1 VRLLEKLLANHPF
14 ANVTFAVVLV
24 LGAFSYASLPREQ
37 DPEINFNWVSITT
50 TLPGASAEDV
60 EKKVTEPLEDA
71 IQQVSDIRYILS
83 SSRENVSTILV
94 RFREISPRVFDKR
107 VNDLRREIQNKATDE
122 LPAEVTDD
130 PRVDEITT
138 SNGFPTAMVLVVGR
152 DDDEQLRDTA
162 RRVKTDLERIDGVDT
177 VFANGLH
184 NPELR
189 VEFEPHRLAARGVNA
204 ADLADAVAGWFRDT
218 FAGSARA
225 GDAEWLVRV
234 LGTDADPEYLARLT
248 VSPAGSPQTKIPLE
262 AVATAARQRATPEQ
276 LVRHDGRPAVLM
288 AVNKKSYTNTL
299 QLVERINAYVAE
311 KNALLAP
318 AGVQLT
324 LLDDQTVPTR
334 EALSIMQRNALIGL
348 ALVLAVCWAFL
359 GARLAV
365 LVALGIPFALAGTFS
380 LLYALGFTLNISVL
394 LGVVIVLGMLVD
406 DVVVV
411 TEAIYYRLERGQ
423 QVLRAALDSLRE
435 VAIPVTSAVLTT
447 ISAFLPLMLLPGI
460 VGKFMFVI
468 PFVVTVA
475 LVFSLVEAFWM
486 MPTHASA
493 MRFTSARERGHDW
506 RWRFNHWLRV
516 KYARALMHVM
526 RRPRRYAAVGLLL
539 VGFAGAAVA
548 LGWVRMQFF
557 AFDPLRIFYVNVDMP
572 AGAPIQSTMDKL
584 LAMEERVRRHL
595 QPGEARALAAM
606 AGIKY
611 TDTEP
616 VYGDTY
622 GQVIVSLNPRGA
634 NGRDAQE
641 IVDAMREDVLAT
653 PGPGRVSFTVLSG
666 GPPTSKPVR
675 VRVRGDDPA
684 ELRAAADALKAIV
697 ASIPGTVDVV
707 DDEVAGRPEL
717 RLTLDRE
724 AVRNAGLSP
733 ALAARLTRLHVDGEI
748 VAEMRDRGE
757 KVEVR
762 VRGLRPEDRDIAG
775 VLDDPVALPSGGTT
789 TLAALTRHETGSGPG
804 IIRHYN
810 LRRAITVEADLDREA
825 TDTVTVN
832 REIQRR
838 WAEVAARYPG
848 AGLDFSGELDD
859 IQESLDAMGVL
870 FVLGVGLIYLILAAQ
885 FRSYFQPFMILV
897 TVPLAFTGVAYG
909 LLVSRN
915 PLSLYTLY
923 GVIALTGVAVNS
935 AIVLIDAANRR
946 LREGMSVL
954 HAAVYAARRRVVP
967 IVITSTTT
975 IAGLFSL
982 AFGLGGKSLVWGP
995 VAASIVWGL
1004 GFATVLTLFVVP
1016 TLYWAFMRRPGEE
1029 HLRPP
1034 RRRAWGWRRTAA
1046 RSSP

>member
-1 VRLLEKLLANHPF
+1 MRFLEKLLANHPF
-14 ANVTFAVVLV
+14 ANITFAVVLV

-37 DPEINFNWVSITT
+37 DPEINFNWVNITT

-94 RFREISPRVFDKR
+94 RFRDIPPRVFDKR

-184 NPELR
+184 KPELR

-204 ADLADAVAGWFRDT
+204 ADVADAVAGWFRDT
-218 FAGSARA
+218 FAGRARA

-248 VSPAGSPQTKIPLE
+248 VSPAGSAQTKIPLD
-262 AVATAARQRATPEQ
+262 AVAATSRDRARPEQ
-276 LVRHDGRPAVLM
+276 LVRHEGRPAVLM

-299 QLVERINAYVAE
+299 ELVERVNGYIGE
-311 KNALLAP
+311 KNRLLAP
-318 AGVQLT
+318 AGVELK
-324 LLDDQTVPTR
+324 LLDDQTVPTQ
-334 EALSIMQRNALIGL
+334 EALTIMQRNALIGL

-506 RWRFNHWLRV
+506 RWRFNHWIRV
-516 KYARALMHVM
+516 KYALALMHVM

-572 AGAPIQSTMDKL
+572 AGAPIKSTMDKL

-616 VYGDTY
+616 VYGDSY

-697 ASIPGTVDVV
+697 AAVPGTLDVV

-762 VRGLRPEDRDIAG
+762 VRGLRPGDRDIAS
-775 VLDDPVALPSGGTT
+775 VLDDPVALPGAGTT

-804 IIRHYN
+804 VIRHYN

-832 REIQRR
+832 REVQRR

>member
-1 VRLLEKLLANHPF
+1 
-14 ANVTFAVVLV
+14 
-24 LGAFSYASLPREQ
+24 
-37 DPEINFNWVSITT
+37 
-50 TLPGASAEDV
+50 
-60 EKKVTEPLEDA
+60 
-71 IQQVSDIRYILS
+71 
-83 SSRENVSTILV
+83 
-94 RFREISPRVFDKR
+94 
-107 VNDLRREIQNKATDE
+107 
-122 LPAEVTDD
+122 
-130 PRVDEITT
+130 
-138 SNGFPTAMVLVVGR
+138 
-152 DDDEQLRDTA
+152 
-162 RRVKTDLERIDGVDT
+162 
-177 VFANGLH
+177 
-184 NPELR
+184 
-189 VEFEPHRLAARGVNA
+189 
-204 ADLADAVAGWFRDT
+204 
-218 FAGSARA
+218 
-225 GDAEWLVRV
+225 
-234 LGTDADPEYLARLT
+234 
-248 VSPAGSPQTKIPLE
+248 
-262 AVATAARQRATPEQ
+262 
-276 LVRHDGRPAVLM
+276 
-288 AVNKKSYTNTL
+288 
-299 QLVERINAYVAE
+299 
-311 KNALLAP
+311 
-318 AGVQLT
+318 
-324 LLDDQTVPTR
+324 
-334 EALSIMQRNALIGL
+334 
-348 ALVLAVCWAFL
+348 VLAVCWAFL

-506 RWRFNHWLRV
+506 RWRFNHWIRV
-516 KYARALMHVM
+516 KYALALMHVM

-584 LAMEERVRRHL
+584 LAM
-595 QPGEARALAAM
+595 EARALAAM

-697 ASIPGTVDVV
+697 AAVPGTLDVV

-762 VRGLRPEDRDIAG
+762 VRGLRTEDRDIAG
-775 VLDDPVALPSGGTT
+775 VLDDPVALPGGGTT

-859 IQESLDAMGVL
+859 IQESLDAIGVL

-1034 RRRAWGWRRTAA
+1034 RRRAWGWRRIAA